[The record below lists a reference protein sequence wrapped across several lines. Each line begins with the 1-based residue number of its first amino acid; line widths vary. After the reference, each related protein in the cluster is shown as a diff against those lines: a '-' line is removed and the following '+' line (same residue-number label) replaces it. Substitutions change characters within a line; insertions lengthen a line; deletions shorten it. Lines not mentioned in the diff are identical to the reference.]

1 MERTPSDI
9 VKEAAEED
17 SKASVEVSGR
27 GGMGDGV
34 LADVSNIP
42 LVEHSRVA
50 V

>member
-27 GGMGDGV
+27 RGKGNGA
-34 LADVSNIP
+34 LADVSNISF
-42 LVEHSRVA
+42 V
-50 V
+50 